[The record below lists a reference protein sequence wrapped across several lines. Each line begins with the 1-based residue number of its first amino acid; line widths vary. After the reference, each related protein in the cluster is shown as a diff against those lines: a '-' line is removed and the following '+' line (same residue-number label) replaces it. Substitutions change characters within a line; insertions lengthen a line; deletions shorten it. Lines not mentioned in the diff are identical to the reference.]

1 MEKPGTERPRSRPRR
16 VKENRLPG
24 KRPVSAIRREFVS
37 VLLESCMCPE
47 WFFWF
52 NSRFRGGGSDGLS
65 CVEQRRLGAFENTL
79 GAAVGSFMTAD
90 AEWSPW
96 HCLQTPAAYFLVT
109 MYADAEAAVV
119 NSNQGQL
126 D

>member
-52 NSRFRGGGSDGLS
+52 NSRCRGGGSDDRHRG
-65 CVEQRRLGAFENTL
+65 
-79 GAAVGSFMTAD
+79 GSH
-90 AEWSPW
+90 PP
-96 HCLQTPAAYFLVT
+96 TPATPPCVRVRTRRFEVVT
-109 MYADAEAAVV
+109 LTAID
-119 NSNQGQL
+119 QGRKSKRFEVGVGKPH
-126 D
+126 